1 MEAIKTSNTD
11 SRKISDY
18 DLVKR
23 ILLGE
28 KELFEIL
35 LRRCN
40 QTLYR
45 AIRSY
50 IQYEDDIEDVMQDT
64 YLNAYQ
70 KLNQFNGNSAFST
83 WLIRIGVNEALQRIR
98 KNKRNQIISIN
109 DQNIMLDKI
118 NQLTDSHQMNPEK
131 QVEHYETR
139 VLVEKAIDQL
149 PPKYRAIYVLREV
162 EGMENAEIAA
172 CLNLSDSNVKVRL
185 HRAKSLLK
193 ETLYKLSS
201 NAHVFKFG
209 HKRCDKLVEIIMKKI

>member
-1 MEAIKTSNTD
+1 MSIGCSKRSLVTKSVTFLNDLHLITKTAMNMEAIKTSNTD
-11 SRKISDY
+11 PLKIPDQ

-45 AIRSY
+45 TIRSY

-70 KLNQFNGNSAFST
+70 KLNQFNGNSSFST

-118 NQLTDSHQMNPEK
+118 NQLPDSHQMNPESK
-131 QVEHYETR
+131 PPIKYIFQI
-139 VLVEKAIDQL
+139 LVKAHCFAGKKKSCQ
-149 PPKYRAIYVLREV
+149 
-162 EGMENAEIAA
+162 
-172 CLNLSDSNVKVRL
+172 NLQKNI
-185 HRAKSLLK
+185 
-193 ETLYKLSS
+193 LSR
-201 NAHVFKFG
+201 
-209 HKRCDKLVEIIMKKI
+209 KRPYG